1 MINYDIIIPVAKK
14 DISFVPRVIQYI
26 RKNLSEADTVYIITS
41 KNCFNYFNKKNIK
54 QLGAVLV
61 DENEMLFNLNFKR
74 IYKILL
80 DNDVH
85 VRAGWYFQQFL
96 KMGFAKTQYAKKYY
110 LSWDADTLPLN
121 HINFFEDGKPL
132 FTMKYEYNKPYFDT
146 LEKILDLHKIADF
159 SFIAEHMMFD
169 KDIMIELL
177 RKIEQCS
184 VPGTDWIEKILNA
197 CEDLENPCFSE
208 FETYGTYV
216 MTYYPDMYGYN
227 KLNTFR
233 AAGIIMG
240 RHIDDYRLERMSL
253 DLDTASFEVFD
264 KPLFPYRFEYYKDI
278 WLHRYKQLKGRSIK
292 NIICFLIKKLK
303 NKYKL

>member
-26 RKNLSEADTVYIITS
+26 RKNLPEADIVYIIT
-41 KNCFNYFNKKNIK
+41 NRTCFEYFNKKNIK
-54 QLGAVLV
+54 RLGTVLI
-61 DENEMLFNLNFKR
+61 DENEMLPHLNFRR
-74 IYKILL
+74 INKILL
-80 DNDVH
+80 DSDVH

-96 KMGFAKTQYAKKYY
+96 KMAFAKTQYARKYY

-121 HINFFEDGKPL
+121 HILFFEGGKPL
-132 FTMKYEYNKPYFDT
+132 FTKKNEYNKPYFDT
-146 LEKILDLHKIADF
+146 LQKLLGLGKIADF

-169 KDIMIELL
+169 RDIVIELL
-177 RKIEQCS
+177 NKIEQCDVIGS
-184 VPGTDWIEKILNA
+184 DWIDKILNA
-197 CEDLENPCFSE
+197 CDDLENPCFSE

-216 MTYYPDMYGYN
+216 LSNYPDMYGYQ

-233 AAGIIMG
+233 AAGIIKG

-264 KPLFPYRFEYYKDI
+264 KPLFPYGFEYYKDI
-278 WLHRYKQLKGRSIK
+278 WQHRYRQLKGRSII
-292 NIICFLIKKLK
+292 NIVCWLYKRIK
-303 NKYKL
+303 NK